1 MNFNRRK
8 FLRAAGMGAVAIG
21 TPALL
26 AQTPSRATT
35 PLPGANDFPG
45 ASNATPPAAPPAAP
59 IVQRTP
65 LMQRAY
71 DALEAHGPQIARR
84 DVMGV
89 VDFNAHSATKRFE
102 IVDIASGDVLQSY
115 LVAHGK
121 GSDPAHSGFLTKFSN
136 VEGSNA
142 TSRGA
147 YLVSNTYIG
156 KYGRSRRLIG
166 LEPDNYLA
174 LDRAIVMHGAD
185 YVSPGMVSQHG
196 KIGRSFGC
204 FSVERHLI
212 TEVMDLLPEGCL
224 LFADQV

>member
-1 MNFNRRK
+1 MNFDRRK
-8 FLRAAGMGAVAIG
+8 FLRSAGIGAVAIG
-21 TPALL
+21 VPALL
-26 AQTPSRATT
+26 TESPTRALDASPTNL
-35 PLPGANDFPG
+35 LPQEPV
-45 ASNATPPAAPPAAP
+45 PAAP
-59 IVQRTP
+59 IIAPRTP
-65 LMQRAY
+65 IVERAY
-71 DALEAHGPQIARR
+71 AALEAHGPQIARR

-89 VDFNAHSATKRFE
+89 VDFSVHSAQKRFE
-102 IVDIASGDVLQSY
+102 LIDIASGQVMESY

-121 GSDPAHSGFLTKFSN
+121 GSDRTHSGYLQSFSN

-147 YLVSNTYIG
+147 YLVSNDYIG

-185 YVSPGMVSQHG
+185 YVSPQMVDQHG

-212 TEVMDLLPEGCL
+212 TEVMERLPEGCL